1 MRRCVEYRAQDELK
15 KQHHRIG
22 GRHRGEY
29 SLPMLSNPTKLV
41 PCGTCAGK
49 GGNYILIIL
58 GGGITPV
65 LQTCDTDLNQAVK
78 PTHLS
83 AACSEPNNAWFAGRA
98 QAKGKAEV
106 LKRFAPVAR
115 SVSWNV
121 TAVAGNAWRILTS
134 RIPDMSS
141 TRHWRIITA
150 DGFSIGGGVAVFFW
164 APIRVEFSDG
174 RRWRRNDDH
183 DKVVGL
189 TTDGG

>member
-1 MRRCVEYRAQDELK
+1 MITIAAHWRASPLL
-15 KQHHRIG
+15 RTA
-22 GRHRGEY
+22 RHRWCRQRIFP
-29 SLPMLSNPTKLV
+29 LL
-41 PCGTCAGK
+41 
-49 GGNYILIIL
+49 
-58 GGGITPV
+58 
-65 LQTCDTDLNQAVK
+65 AVIK
-78 PTHLS
+78 
-83 AACSEPNNAWFAGRA
+83 PNNAWFAGRA

-189 TTDGG
+189 TTAGA

>member
-1 MRRCVEYRAQDELK
+1 MSPSEACGYDLDFENFLPNPAATTTERVPKTRRHSQLREL
-15 KQHHRIG
+15 R
-22 GRHRGEY
+22 R
-29 SLPMLSNPTKLV
+29 
-41 PCGTCAGK
+41 
-49 GGNYILIIL
+49 
-58 GGGITPV
+58 
-65 LQTCDTDLNQAVK
+65 
-78 PTHLS
+78 HLS
-83 AACSEPNNAWFAGRA
+83 KIIR
-98 QAKGKAEV
+98 QEV
-106 LKRFAPVAR
+106 LKRIAPVAR